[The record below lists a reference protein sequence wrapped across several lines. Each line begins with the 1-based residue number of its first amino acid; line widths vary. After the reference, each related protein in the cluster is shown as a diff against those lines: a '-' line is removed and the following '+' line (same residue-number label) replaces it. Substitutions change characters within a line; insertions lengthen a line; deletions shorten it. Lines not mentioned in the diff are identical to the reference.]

1 MVMIRRMLY
10 LAVDEFHEKV
20 DCKSERLRLVCP
32 KAKYLI
38 IHSAQIQPS
47 PTNSSLCSSPLT
59 HSPTDDDDTPHGKPL
74 FICPHVYICP
84 SVYLSVCLRICLLVC
99 LSVCVSVFLSVRLS
113 TCLSVSLFV
122 RLSVCL
128 FVYLPVSPSVCL
140 TVCVSVYM
148 SVVRWIDPR
157 YHPNGRLSLP

>member
-59 HSPTDDDDTPHGKPL
+59 NSPTDDDDTSHGKPL

-84 SVYLSVCLRICLLVC
+84 SVYLSVRPSVC
-99 LSVCVSVFLSVRLS
+99 LSTYLS
-113 TCLSVSLFV
+113 TCLSFRLCVCIPVCPSVYLSVSLFV

-128 FVYLPVSPSVCL
+128 FVCLSTCPSV
-140 TVCVSVYM
+140 
-148 SVVRWIDPR
+148 
-157 YHPNGRLSLP
+157 